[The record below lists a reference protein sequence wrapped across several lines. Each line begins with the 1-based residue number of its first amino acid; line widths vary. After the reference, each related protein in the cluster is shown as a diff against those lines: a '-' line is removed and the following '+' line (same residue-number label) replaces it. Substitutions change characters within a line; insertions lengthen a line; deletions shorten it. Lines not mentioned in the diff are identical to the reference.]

1 MNWIKDVGPGVL
13 IAAAFI
19 GPGTVTLCTIAGAS
33 YGYSLLWALLLS
45 IIATIVLQEM
55 ALRIGLIT
63 NKGLAEVIR
72 VSIKNKF
79 INRLLILLI
88 LCSILIGNAAYEAGN
103 ITGASLGIIAII
115 GRETLNYIPLLI
127 GFIAFIILYIGD
139 YKVLERSLI
148 FLVITMS
155 VSFMITAIMTKP
167 DLFSLLDGLFMP
179 KINSESLLVVLGLI
193 GTTVVPYNLFLHSS
207 LVKEKWNDISKL
219 KTARIESFIS
229 IIIGGIV
236 SMAIIITAASVSNDN
251 VKSVMDLAKGLEP
264 LYGKF
269 AIYFLGIGLFAS
281 GITSSITAPLAAAY
295 VAKSCFGWSGSLK
308 SFNFRIVWFF
318 VLLIG
323 VIVSLLKLN
332 PIEVIKFAQFSNSL
346 LLPIVAILLFWLI
359 NNKTIF
365 KNSYSYK
372 LQNILVIVIIL
383 ITIILGAK
391 GVISPVSYTH
401 VRANET

>member
-79 INRLLILLI
+79 INRLLMLLI

-103 ITGASLGIIAII
+103 ISGASLGIIAII
-115 GRETLNYIPLLI
+115 GREKLNYIPLLI

-295 VAKSCFGWSGSLK
+295 VSKSCFGWSGSLK
-308 SFNFRIVWFF
+308 SLNFRIVWFF

-391 GVISPVSYTH
+391 GVMGLI
-401 VRANET
+401 

>member
-1 MNWIKDVGPGVL
+1 MKWIKDIGPGVL

-19 GPGTVTLCTIAGAS
+19 GPGTVTLCSIAGAS
-33 YGYSLLWALLLS
+33 FGYSLLWALLLS

-63 NKGLAEVIR
+63 NKSLGEVIR

-79 INRLLILLI
+79 VNRSLILLI

-103 ITGASLGIIAII
+103 ITGASLGIIAITNND
-115 GRETLNYIPLLI
+115 TLNYTPLLI

-139 YKVLERSLI
+139 YKILERSLI
-148 FLVITMS
+148 FLVIVMS
-155 VSFMITAIMTKP
+155 ISFLITAIMTKP
-167 DLFSLLDGLFMP
+167 DIPSLLNGLFIP
-179 KINSESLLVVLGLI
+179 NINSESLLVVLGLI

-219 KTARIESFIS
+219 KTARIESLIS

-251 VKSVMDLAKGLEP
+251 VKNVMDLAKGLEP

-295 VAKSCFGWSGSLK
+295 VAKSCFGWGGSLK
-308 SFNFRIVWFF
+308 SLNFRIVWFF
-318 VLLIG
+318 VLFIG

-346 LLPIVAILLFWLI
+346 LLPIIAILLFWLI
-359 NNKTIF
+359 NNKAIF

-372 LQNILVIVIIL
+372 LQNIFVTVIIL

-391 GVISPVSYTH
+391 GVISLI
-401 VRANET
+401 

>member
-1 MNWIKDVGPGVL
+1 MKWIKDVGPGVL

-19 GPGTVTLCTIAGAS
+19 GPGTVTLCSIAGAS
-33 YGYSLLWALLLS
+33 FGYSLLWALLLS

-79 INRLLILLI
+79 INRFLILLI

-115 GRETLNYIPLLI
+115 NSETLNYIPLLI

-139 YKVLERSLI
+139 YKILERSLI
-148 FLVITMS
+148 FLVIVMS
-155 VSFMITAIMTKP
+155 VSFLITAIMTRP
-167 DLFSLLDGLFMP
+167 DLSSLLNGLFIP
-179 KINSESLLVVLGLI
+179 RINSESLIVVLGLI

-219 KTARIESFIS
+219 KIARIESFIS
-229 IIIGGIV
+229 IIIGGVV

-251 VKSVMDLAKGLEP
+251 VRSVMDLAKGLEP

-295 VAKSCFGWSGSLK
+295 VAKSCFGWRGSLK
-308 SFNFRIVWFF
+308 SLNFRLVWFLI
-318 VLLIG
+318 LLIG
-323 VIVSLLKLN
+323 VVVSLLKLN

-346 LLPIVAILLFWLI
+346 LLPIIAILLFWLI
-359 NNKTIF
+359 NNRSIF
-365 KNSYSYK
+365 QNSYSYK
-372 LQNILVIVIIL
+372 LQNILVSVIIL
-383 ITIILGAK
+383 ITIILGVK
-391 GVISPVSYTH
+391 GIM
-401 VRANET
+401 NLI

>member
-148 FLVITMS
+148 LLVISMS

-323 VIVSLLKLN
+323 VIVSLLKFN

-391 GVISPVSYTH
+391 GVISLI
-401 VRANET
+401 

>member
-229 IIIGGIV
+229 ITIGGIV

-308 SFNFRIVWFF
+308 SLNFRIVWFF

-391 GVISPVSYTH
+391 GVISLI
-401 VRANET
+401 